1 MRTLPAISSRR
12 WNTRGSYI
20 LAVLAGLNFFNY
32 ANRTV
37 VLSMYD
43 ELRAA
48 FGLSDAELGLLTTA
62 FMLTNALI
70 ALPAG
75 WAADR
80 FDRRRVIAFGALV
93 WSAGSIV
100 VALAD
105 VVGVGL
111 NTLVAGR
118 LLAGLGSGAL
128 VPVGNALLCDVFPP
142 ERKARTV
149 SIFNIG
155 LVFGGVAGFGAGLA
169 GYPTGI
175 WTVAVPPVF
184 LALLAWNLGV
194 SARRRNVAELTYEQ
208 ASWLR
213 FSRDVIATFR
223 LRTFRR
229 TLLGAIL
236 ISFSVG
242 GYSAWFV
249 DFVVRYK
256 GMDVEFGA
264 VFFGIAGVVAGLGG
278 VLTGGAVGDWLMRR
292 VPYGRLIAISFGLLF
307 GLPCASIALFV
318 DGGPIFLGGSTAML
332 FFLNFYHG
340 PMAAVVDDLVPDER
354 AATAQ
359 ASLVGLMHLLGT
371 APSAFA
377 VGLLADQYG
386 LREALILPTVTIL
399 LAAAAFALGCPTIVA
414 DTALSHPGAEGDS
427 PPAGDGRGGAL

>member
-1 MRTLPAISSRR
+1 V
-12 WNTRGSYI
+12 

-43 ELRAA
+43 DLRAA

-62 FMLTNALI
+62 FMLTNALV

-80 FDRRRVIAFGALV
+80 FDRRRVIALGAVV

-105 VVGVGL
+105 VAGVGL
-111 NTLVAGR
+111 KTLIIGR

-149 SIFNIG
+149 SIFNVG
-155 LVFGGVAGFGAGLA
+155 LVFGAVAGFGAGLA

-175 WTVAVPPVF
+175 WAVALPPVV

-208 ASWLR
+208 TSWER
-213 FSRDVIATFR
+213 FARDVLATFR
-223 LRTFRR
+223 VRTFRR
-229 TLLGAIL
+229 TVVGAIL

-256 GMDVEFGA
+256 GMAVEEGA
-264 VFFGIAGVVAGLGG
+264 IFFGVAGTVAGLGG
-278 VLTGGAVGDWLMRR
+278 VLAGGAVGDRLMLRA
-292 VPYGRLIAISFGLLF
+292 PYGRVVAISLGLLL
-307 GLPCASIALFV
+307 GLPFATISLFV
-318 DGGPIFLGGSTAML
+318 DGGPVFLAGSTLML
-332 FFLNFYHG
+332 LFLNSYHG

-359 ASLVGLMHLLGT
+359 ASLVGLMHLVGT
-371 APSAFA
+371 APSAFV
-377 VGLLADQYG
+377 VGLLADEFG
-386 LREALILPTVTIL
+386 LREALILPTVTIA
-399 LAAAAFALGCPTIVA
+399 LAAVAFARGCGSIAA
-414 DTALSHPGAEGDS
+414 DTQGVDAPSAGGA
-427 PPAGDGRGGAL
+427 AGGAL